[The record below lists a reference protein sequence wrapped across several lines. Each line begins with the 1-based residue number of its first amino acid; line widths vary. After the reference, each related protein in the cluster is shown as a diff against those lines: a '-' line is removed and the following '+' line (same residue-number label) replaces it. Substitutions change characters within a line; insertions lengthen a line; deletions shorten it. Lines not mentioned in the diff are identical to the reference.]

1 MASACIASAG
11 LAAAPLSLVSS
22 INQTSSKFSTVRPA
36 VVRRQ
41 EGRQCVRA
49 SSQQDGAS
57 LRHAVA
63 VGALAAALA
72 TGSPMM
78 LPQVAFAAEPTH
90 VYQLAASDNVPE
102 EVNDVLSNASSKV
115 RERVEENAANI
126 QEPKKAAFNLGFPP
140 AVLLGA
146 VGLIFITAGGL
157 SQIFGPAKK

>member
-1 MASACIASAG
+1 MASACTASAG
-11 LAAAPLSLVSS
+11 LAAGPLSLVSS
-22 INQTSSKFSTVRPA
+22 VSQSSSKFSPIRPV

-49 SSQQDGAS
+49 SSQEEGVS
-57 LRHAVA
+57 LRHAAA

-78 LPQVAFAAEPTH
+78 SPQVAFAAEPTH

-102 EVNDVLSNASSKV
+102 EVNDVLSKAPSNV
-115 RERVEENAANI
+115 RDRVEENAANI